1 MINDTVG
8 YVIEV
13 VALRAEVLALRKR
26 LVELQAASAM
36 CRSILKPKKPKEVIE
51 YAREPD

>member
-1 MINDTVG
+1 MINGTVG
-8 YVIEV
+8 YVIEI
-13 VALRAEVLALRKR
+13 VALRAEVLALKKR

-36 CRSILKPKKPKEVIE
+36 YRSILKPKKPKEVVE